1 MTLESTNITGREPRL
16 SLSDGKRGQRR
27 LSLRGLATVLNALP
41 PEAVSLP
48 VVAEALRS
56 DAFYVR
62 YSAAKMLAR
71 RGDRDARM
79 IIQEALTSGSTP
91 TRASAARHLYG
102 FSWFSAEPLLRQALG
117 DDDQRVR
124 AAAISA
130 LSDLHELNAYR
141 LMVEALRDETDD
153 NVRMA
158 AAIGLRD
165 CQDSEAV
172 PVLES
177 ALLAEDPDVRVK
189 ALEALGA
196 TEMPQAIPVVRTA
209 LDDPSPEVVYAATL
223 SLVELAGEA
232 CLDEMSAIIGQAG
245 DEMKRREVLRGFF
258 NATCYLKLD
267 VGTSKAVDNLL
278 AALETA
284 LHDESPQI
292 RMGATWP
299 LGWMQHERADTI
311 LRTAY
316 HAEQDSEVKAHILRI
331 AISFARDVDETMRQD
346 ALVSQD
352 IRVRETAERGQMP
365 EYA

>member
-1 MTLESTNITGREPRL
+1 MSVETTNITGREPRL
-16 SLSDGKRGQRR
+16 SLSHTKRGQRR
-27 LSLRGLATVLNALP
+27 LSLRGLATALNALP

-48 VVAEALRS
+48 VIAEALRS

-79 IIQEALTSGSTP
+79 IIHEALTNGSAP
-91 TRASAARHLYG
+91 TRASATRHLYG

-117 DDDQRVR
+117 DSDQRVR

-130 LSDLHELNAYR
+130 LSDLRELNAFR

-165 CQDSEAV
+165 CQDVEAV

-177 ALLAEDPDVRVK
+177 ALGAEDPAVRVK
-189 ALEALGA
+189 TLEALGA
-196 TEMPQAIPVVRTA
+196 NGTPQAIPATRSA
-209 LDDPSPEVVYAATL
+209 LDDLDSEVVYAATL
-223 SLVELAGEA
+223 SLVELAGET
-232 CLDEMSAIIGQAG
+232 CLDELSAIIGQPG
-245 DEMKRREVLRGFF
+245 DVMKRREVMRGLF

-267 VGTSKAVDNLL
+267 VGTGKAADDLL
-278 AALETA
+278 EALESA
-284 LHDESPQI
+284 LHDESPEI
-292 RMGATWP
+292 RIGATWP
-299 LGWMQHERADTI
+299 LGWMQHTRADAI

-316 HAEQDSEVKAHILRI
+316 HGESDSEVKEHILRI
-331 AISFARDVDETMRQD
+331 AISFARDVDEAMQQD
-346 ALVSQD
+346 ALNSPDV
-352 IRVRETAERGQMP
+352 RVRETAERAQLP